1 MSNFQ
6 CVSRSFPCGSSV
18 LYLAIFWASTLE
30 WVQSAFGVQWWPIG
44 LSVQFVF
51 RFVIFVADGQS
62 MRSTILNSMTKM
74 HDLSINKIDFILA
87 GIVEGD

>member
-6 CVSRSFPCGSSV
+6 CVSQFFPCGFSA
-18 LYLAIFWASTLE
+18 LYSAIFWEFTLE

-44 LSVQFVF
+44 FFAQFVF

-62 MRSTILNSMTKM
+62 MRGTVLNSITKM

-87 GIVEGD
+87 GIA